1 MERRSFLKSA
11 AGAITAAYSLSI
23 PQFAAAETVPEEP
36 QTGDALNPTGIR
48 VGGIRM
54 IPVCGGKYKVWTK
67 RLGSAFRMIIWRR
80 WNRFYP
86 RPASRACRHNLRT
99 SIIFVPIRFGHCP

>member
-67 RLGSAFRMIIWRR
+67 RLGSGPVKVLLLHGGPGFPHDYLEAMESFLPQAG
-80 WNRFYP
+80 F
-86 RPASRACRHNLRT
+86 ASM
-99 SIIFVPIRFGHCP
+99 